1 MTKGSDPGQVVR
13 AGEATC
19 PWDLNR
25 MTQLISQAG
34 SLGLRPPGVGRGCSF
49 TLPWALLLMA
59 AWSNRKLA
67 GQGAI
72 FFTASCYMEAGGV
85 VATLGIPTE
94 DGEVN
99 LPDHHGALFL
109 PAVSRK

>member
-34 SLGLRPPGVGRGCSF
+34 SLGFRPPGVGRGCSF

-67 GQGAI
+67 GHGAI
-72 FFTASCYMEAGGV
+72 FTASCYMEASGV
-85 VATLGIPTE
+85 VAILGIPTE